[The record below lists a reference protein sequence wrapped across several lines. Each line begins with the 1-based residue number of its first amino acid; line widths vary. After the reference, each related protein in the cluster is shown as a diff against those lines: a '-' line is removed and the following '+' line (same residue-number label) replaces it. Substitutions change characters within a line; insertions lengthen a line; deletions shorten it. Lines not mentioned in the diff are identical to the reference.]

1 MNHRFP
7 LPIASIFKRALQ
19 SLTTLLLALTLAL
32 SLPTLAMDW
41 PQEIDIPEGKI
52 VIYQPQPEK
61 LTGNEITGRAAMS
74 LEIGDNQSPI
84 FGAFWFSARVD
95 TDTDAGTAL
104 VRDLKVTRVS
114 WPDSTEEHEAR
125 FTSAVENALAKNAYP
140 ISMERLSASLKDA
153 EQEKKSLD
161 GLKNDPPAIV
171 FSQEL
176 AVLLT
181 YDGEPRFTPIKDTP
195 YKRALNT
202 RFAVVQDQKNNFYL
216 TSGNLWY
223 SAKSATGPWTLT
235 QNPPAD
241 LVKMAPKPDASLKA
255 PAKPPKIVVA
265 TIPTELIVTDGKPKW
280 KSLPDGKLLYVE
292 NTETPWLRETDT
304 GKMYLLLAGRWFNSS
319 SEKGPWVFV
328 RPDKLPAAFKD
339 IPPDSD
345 VGGLRVSVAGTDEA
359 EDALLDAQ
367 IPVTTAVK
375 RSEAKLTVSYDG
387 TPKFEKIAGT
397 KVSYAVNTASQ
408 VLLIDKRYYAVD
420 SGVWFTSAAATG
432 PWVVADKVPKEEIDK
447 IPPSSPV
454 YNTTYVEVYDSTPEV
469 VYVGY
474 TAGYTGSYPYYGA
487 PYYGTGWYYP
497 PYWGGAYY
505 PYPPTWGLHVGY
517 NPWTG
522 WNVGLSWS
530 NGFFSFGFI
539 WSEGWNGHHPC
550 CRNGCW
556 DDVDFN
562 RNVINTGDINI
573 GNSAN
578 FGNRDRVSH
587 NMNERA
593 GNRAGVSNRANNI
606 YQRPQNRARNATAA
620 TTSRGMQQARSIQ
633 RENNVFADKSG
644 NVARRVGDNWEVRDK
659 GNWSS
664 SISDRD
670 FDTSKLDASKLE
682 NARNKMPA
690 MNERVPTNNTIN
702 KLPETPKQLPV
713 DRPSNQPIQ
722 TNRTH
727 TTTTRSIDRQELNR
741 SYESRQR
748 GTTRQMS
755 RPMGGGMGG
764 GRMGGGG
771 RR

>member
-1 MNHRFP
+1 MNHRLHLHRLLSTPVKTAF
-7 LPIASIFKRALQ
+7 A
-19 SLTTLLLALTLAL
+19 LLLTAL
-32 SLPTLAMDW
+32 SLFAQAIDW

-52 VIYQPQPEK
+52 VIYQPQPET

-74 LEIGDNQSPI
+74 LEPNNKSPI

-114 WPDSTEEHEAR
+114 WPDSTEENEER
-125 FTSAVENALAKNAYP
+125 FTREVENSIPKNGYT
-140 ISMERLSASLKDA
+140 ISLERLSASLKDA

-161 GLKNDPPAIV
+161 GLKNDPPAII

-176 AVLLT
+176 AVLLS
-181 YDGEPRFTPIKDTP
+181 YDGQPRFTEIKDTP

-223 SAKSATGPWTLT
+223 SAKSATGPWSLT

-241 LVKMAPKPDASLKA
+241 LVKMAPKPDPDQVA

-265 TIPTELIVTDGKPKW
+265 TTPTELIVTDGKPKW

-292 NTETPWLRETDT
+292 NTETPWLRETDS

-367 IPVTTAVK
+367 VPVTTAVK
-375 RSEAKLTVSYDG
+375 RSEAKLTVTYDG
-387 TPKFEKIAGT
+387 SPKFEKIAGT

-408 VLLIDKRYYAVD
+408 VLLIDNRYYAVD

-432 PWVVADKVPKEEIDK
+432 PWVVADKIPKEEISK

-474 TAGYTGSYPYYGA
+474 TSGYMGSYPYYGA

-517 NPWTG
+517 NPYTG

-530 NGFFSFGFI
+530 NGFFSVGFV
-539 WSEGWNGHHPC
+539 WSEGWNGNYPC

-556 DDVDFN
+556 DGGDFN

-573 GNSAN
+573 GNSN

-587 NMNERA
+587 NLNDRA
-593 GNRAGVSNRANNI
+593 GNRNGVSNRANNI
-606 YQRPQNRARNATAA
+606 YQRPQNRARNADRA
-620 TTSRGMQQARSIQ
+620 TTNRNIQQARSIQ

-644 NVARRVGDNWEVRDK
+644 NVARRVGDDWQVRDQ

-670 FDTSKLDASKLE
+670 FDTGKLD
-682 NARNKMPA
+682 NAKNNIKNNAPA
-690 MNERVPTNNTIN
+690 ISERTPGAVKN
-702 KLPETPKQLPV
+702 KLPETPRQLPTE
-713 DRPSNQPIQ
+713 RPSNQPIQ
-722 TNRTH
+722 TNRTQ

-755 RPMGGGMGG
+755 RPMGGG
-764 GRMGGGG
+764 RMGGGG